1 MMRVVT
7 FGFQTWGHR
16 TLSAV
21 LDAGHEVALAVTHP
35 VSNNP
40 VSQALRKCHLATP
53 AITCVAEWAWPQ
65 RIRAEGERGARG
77 TAADPHAVQRSPAKL
92 G

>member
-21 LDAGHEVALAVTHP
+21 LDAGHEVTLAVAGGEP
-35 VSNNP
+35 VDAGS
-40 VSQALRKCHLATP
+40 ALMIMTLGAEQGVEVTVESADQGTVD
-53 AITCVAEWAWPQ
+53 AIAALVAQDLDA
-65 RIRAEGERGARG
+65 
-77 TAADPHAVQRSPAKL
+77 
-92 G
+92 

>member
-1 MMRVVT
+1 MRVVT

-40 VSQALRKCHLATP
+40 Y
-53 AITCVAEWAWPQ
+53 
-65 RIRAEGERGARG
+65 
-77 TAADPHAVQRSPAKL
+77 
-92 G
+92 